1 MDRALKKVCID
12 LPDYIVE
19 FLDELARLLGKEK
32 SQLLTQILHPI
43 YEAWRAGREASLRI
57 ELAEVKQGQVKV
69 LGQLDVS
76 NIVNE
81 FVKVEGDKKYIEG
94 NRGLVEDFVR
104 WIQSKGIQLE
114 QVDVDT
120 VEIFLRETRAKTTKN
135 TFNFYKYVLK
145 KFVIFVRTRLK
156 EV

>member
-1 MDRALKKVCID
+1 
-12 LPDYIVE
+12 
-19 FLDELARLLGKEK
+19 
-32 SQLLTQILHPI
+32 
-43 YEAWRAGREASLRI
+43 
-57 ELAEVKQGQVKV
+57 
-69 LGQLDVS
+69 
-76 NIVNE
+76 
-81 FVKVEGDKKYIEG
+81 VKVEGDKKYIEG

-120 VEIFLRETRAKTTKN
+120 VEIFLRETRAKAAKN
-135 TFNFYKYVLK
+135 TLNFYKHVLK

>member
-1 MDRALKKVCID
+1 L
-12 LPDYIVE
+12 
-19 FLDELARLLGKEK
+19 
-32 SQLLTQILHPI
+32 
-43 YEAWRAGREASLRI
+43 
-57 ELAEVKQGQVKV
+57 
-69 LGQLDVS
+69 

-81 FVKVEGDKKYIEG
+81 FAKAEGDKKYIEG

-135 TFNFYKYVLK
+135 TLNFYKYVLK